1 MACIYMLCVCT
12 LLISGIV
19 NEGELLA
26 SVENERKNS
35 HSVFHFCPFVFV
47 FTGPVFIFTKMGEEF
62 FRPFPWNPVFTRN

>member
-26 SVENERKNS
+26 SVENERKS
-35 HSVFHFCPFVFV
+35 SRSVFHFCPFVSV
-47 FTGPVFIFTKMGEEF
+47 FTGPVSVFTKMEEGF
-62 FRPFPWNPVFTRN
+62 FGPFPRNPIFTRN